1 MCSIAM
7 LTCSKFPDLYAKDQE
22 LLLALRDLG
31 MDALPVV
38 WDDEMIWP
46 EAWDL
51 FVFRNTW
58 DYFEKKDLFFTFLAK
73 LRKLDKPTLNPL
85 SVVEKNIHKFYL
97 KGLQADFEII
107 PTVFWNAGNPASL
120 DEVIPHTWEQFV
132 IKPAVSAGAFETRLF
147 LRSEVDI
154 AADYYD
160 SLLKREDWLIQKYIP
175 EIKEEGEI
183 SLLFIQKEF
192 SHAVRK
198 VPDSGDFRVQSI
210 YGGKYEVYQPSNDLI
225 KRAKALLQNI
235 EEELLFARVDGV
247 IHKDQFLL
255 MEVELIEPDL
265 YYEFSPGAV
274 LQLAEAISQYGELIC
289 NKK

>member
-58 DYFEKKDLFFTFLAK
+58 DYFEKKDLFFQFLAK

-210 YGGKYEVYQPSNDLI
+210 YGGKYEVYQPSYDLI

>member
-192 SHAVRK
+192 SHAVKK
-198 VPDSGDFRVQSI
+198 VPDAADFRVQSI
-210 YGGKYEVYQPSNDLI
+210 YGGKYEIYQPSYDLI

>member
-38 WDDEMIWP
+38 WDDEMLWP

-58 DYFEKKDLFFTFLAK
+58 DYCEKKDLFFEFLAR
-73 LRKLDKPTLNPL
+73 LRKMDKPTLNPL

-97 KGLQADFEII
+97 KGLQSDFEII
-107 PTVFWNAGNPASL
+107 PTVFWKAGNPASL

-175 EIKEEGEI
+175 EIKEGGEI
-183 SLLFIQKEF
+183 SLLFIEKEF
-192 SHAVRK
+192 SHAVKK
-198 VPDSGDFRVQSI
+198 VPDAADFRVQSI
-210 YGGKYEVYQPSNDLI
+210 YGGKYEVCQPSYELI
-225 KRAKALLQNI
+225 KRAKALLQSI

-265 YYEFSPGAV
+265 YYEFNPGTV
-274 LQLAEAISQYGELIC
+274 LQLAEAIRRYAELIC